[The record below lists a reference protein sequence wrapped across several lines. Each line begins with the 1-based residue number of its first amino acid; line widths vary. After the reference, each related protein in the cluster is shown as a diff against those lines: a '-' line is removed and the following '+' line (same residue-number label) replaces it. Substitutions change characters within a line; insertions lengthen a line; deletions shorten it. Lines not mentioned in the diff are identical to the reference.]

1 MAKQLKTIPLP
12 AKLGFVSYL
21 GDVQGCG
28 TIRILHPFLLLNH
41 YRTQNQIQVISQP
54 MNYYIFEVDFY
65 KNFTFAQFQ
74 RSATEQHFN
83 IFVHFKTQVQKKYKV
98 PLIYEIDDL
107 LLGIPDYNYAT
118 GYYKHNEDWIKK
130 CMNIADGMTVS
141 TVPLMKIYSEYQKN
155 ITVVPN
161 HLPKFIWG
169 DIFPA
174 HEYYE
179 PGRKI
184 KILWS
189 GSQNHFAKTGLTGK
203 AKGGD
208 FGQKFLDFIKK
219 TTGVYDWYFVGALP
233 EELEPIKNKLCWI
246 PWKHIFDYPKTVK
259 DIEPDLTIA
268 PLVDNIFNSC
278 KSNIK
283 MLEFT
288 ALGAPGIY
296 SNVEPY
302 RAAKVKV
309 RTDEEMISEV
319 ERLASDVDARANVF
333 RHDYNVVRNQLWW
346 EESGNIKKY
355 INSYLNLFGQ
365 KLP

>member
-1 MAKQLKTIPLP
+1 
-12 AKLGFVSYL
+12 
-21 GDVQGCG
+21 
-28 TIRILHPFLLLNH
+28 
-41 YRTQNQIQVISQP
+41 
-54 MNYYIFEVDFY
+54 MNYYIFDIEFY

-83 IFVHFKTQVQKKYKV
+83 IFVHFRKEVQKKYRV

-107 LLGIPDYNYAT
+107 LLGIPEYNYAT
-118 GYYKHNEDWIKK
+118 NYYKQNEDWIKK
-130 CMNIADGMTVS
+130 CMNISDGMTVS
-141 TVPLMKIYSEYQKN
+141 TEPLKKIYSEFNPN

-179 PGRKI
+179 EGRKI

-189 GSQNHFAKTGLTGK
+189 GSQNHFSKRGLTK
-203 AKGGD
+203 QAGGD
-208 FGQKFLDFIKK
+208 FGQDFLKFIKK
-219 TTGVYDWYFVGALP
+219 TTGIYDWYFVGALP
-233 EELEPIKNKLCWI
+233 EELESIKNKICWI
-246 PWKHIFDYPKTVK
+246 PWKNIFDYPKAVK
-259 DIEPDLTIA
+259 DIEPDLTVA
-268 PLVDNIFNSC
+268 PLIDNVFNSC

-288 ALGAPGIY
+288 ALGAPGVY
-296 SNVEPY
+296 SDVAPY
-302 RAAKVKV
+302 KDAKVRCK
-309 RTDEEMISEV
+309 TDEEMISEI
-319 ERLASDVDARANVF
+319 ERLASDTDARAKTF
-333 RHDYNVVRNQLWW
+333 KHDYGKVRNQLWW
-346 EESGNIKKY
+346 EESGNVKKY